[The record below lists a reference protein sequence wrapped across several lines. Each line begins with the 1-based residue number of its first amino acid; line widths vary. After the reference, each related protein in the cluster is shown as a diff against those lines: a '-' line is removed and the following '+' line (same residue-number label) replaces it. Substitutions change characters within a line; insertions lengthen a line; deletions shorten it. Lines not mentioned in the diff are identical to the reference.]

1 MDTQFSNQSLK
12 TELCGRIQQLQLMS
26 KGMASAGDKMYQR
39 VLHEMEQNS
48 MKAYV
53 RRHPCPESSNFRT
66 VAFFDVDSRSTPPIK
81 RTSQCAHVPCA
92 DR

>member
-53 RRHPCPESSNFRT
+53 RRHRNHRI
-66 VAFFDVDSRSTPPIK
+66 SRPSPYAMLTP
-81 RTSQCAHVPCA
+81 AHTA
-92 DR
+92 DRPLCGVHLAAHTCTVY